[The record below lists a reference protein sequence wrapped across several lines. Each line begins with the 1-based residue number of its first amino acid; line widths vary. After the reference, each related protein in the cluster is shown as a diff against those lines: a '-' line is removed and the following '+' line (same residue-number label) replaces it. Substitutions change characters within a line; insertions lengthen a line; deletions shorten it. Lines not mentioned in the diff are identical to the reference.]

1 MKPLKERIREI
12 LNKLDDEE
20 SEFYSDYYD
29 EKGSYKE
36 NGISAMDKAVE
47 AILTEIN
54 NTRLTEEEWE
64 KVVTD
69 LMPKIIWG
77 YICKECGGGGA
88 GEERSNCPKCNGV
101 GITDWQTKGLAHA
114 IYEAG
119 TKKLE

>member
-1 MKPLKERIREI
+1 MKPLKERIEETIYQNLPVNYDGTNLDESTEI
-12 LNKLDDEE
+12 IDKLTQ
-20 SEFYSDYYD
+20 
-29 EKGSYKE
+29 
-36 NGISAMDKAVE
+36 

-101 GITDWQTKGLAHA
+101 GITDWQTKGLAYA

-119 TKKLE
+119 AKKLE